1 MSVHSPKGN
10 LWLKFQM
17 MKYKIFGTVEK
28 QDFFSEAD

>member
-1 MSVHSPKGN
+1 MYN

-17 MKYKIFGTVEK
+17 MKCKIFGTVEK